1 MHLIPL
7 LTVSP
12 IAHDN
17 TSQLEKSQTT
27 STWGSKTTSTVG
39 HPLDGSTKTGSAP
52 TPSTFSK
59 SAPLLFYTTLALISV
74 FVISF
79 LIYIFSYLRKF
90 VISKREI
97 KTSDLQIKNTGSS
110 LYECVDFRHHMW
122 KALLSIWENVLN
134 EGKYSVHCDMTP
146 YKSNFLEC
154 LFALCA
160 FVSRYIYCLLYTTN
174 FLSMLIYIDSNIA
187 KLLN

>member
-1 MHLIPL
+1 MFVDLFLKQTVKNLQYQLLTILTLINKVKYNEFCSNNNTSKSVYESEIHLIPL

-17 TSQLEKSQTT
+17 TEKSQTT

-97 KTSDLQIKNTGSS
+97 KTSDLQIKNTGNS
-110 LYECVDFRHHMW
+110 LYECVDFRHHM
-122 KALLSIWENVLN
+122 
-134 EGKYSVHCDMTP
+134 
-146 YKSNFLEC
+146 
-154 LFALCA
+154 
-160 FVSRYIYCLLYTTN
+160 
-174 FLSMLIYIDSNIA
+174 
-187 KLLN
+187 